1 MRKSAV
7 GAARYP
13 GLADGNAADARV
25 AADALNAAA
34 AIDARQATLHGLKAQ
49 ASGGQARLRRGSG
62 VSDCSCSAGRL
73 TATPSTDSSLGGL
86 FAGANVGD
94 HLARPL

>member
-62 VSDCSCSAGRL
+62 VSDCSCSAGRH
-73 TATPSTDSSLGGL
+73 TATS
-86 FAGANVGD
+86 GA
-94 HLARPL
+94 HR